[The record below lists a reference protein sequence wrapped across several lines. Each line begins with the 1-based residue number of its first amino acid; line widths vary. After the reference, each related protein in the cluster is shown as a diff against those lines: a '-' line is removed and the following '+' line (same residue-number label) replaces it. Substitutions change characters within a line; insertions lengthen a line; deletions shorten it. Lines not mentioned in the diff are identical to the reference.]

1 MEYSRRRLLQT
12 TGIAVATAGLAGC
25 NGQSSDETTTAAETD
40 SETET
45 AAETTTENAESS
57 VSVDAAVAVAAEWNA
72 MRARLYDTVALAAAG
87 RLGTAA
93 RVTGDVFARFE
104 QSSGEWGAHEQL
116 EATNEQNYETFE
128 SHLGG
133 AREAYAAG
141 DAERGSDLAVQAADN
156 LLAAQRGRVDAAV
169 VDALEVLL
177 FGARARDAGLLAAA
191 GEVDAAAELANAVY
205 EDFED
210 APAHSSLESASGELY
225 ETFEAAVEG
234 AADAGDAET
243 IAASARTAA
252 DATVDAS
259 YELAPEAVAG
269 AGHLALMQ
277 AVGFDAEVL
286 AGLGGPGDEFAHA
299 AALSLYRARAADVP
313 RLVAAGEADFAAT
326 VASDVFAH
334 FEGARA
340 HEALEEADHDAYE
353 GFEGGL
359 ESLTEAAESG
369 DGAAAEEAVATVDEN
384 LLAGISALVGGE
396 AATVLEAAFFRARLG
411 DARELV
417 AVGETDRAAAV
428 GESLFARFE
437 ENEANLHESV
447 EEESE
452 ELYHRFEEEHLAGL
466 VEDAAA
472 GNADAAAAHAEGAMD
487 ALFEFEAAVGA
498 TAEVSAAEA
507 AFFGARG
514 FDAAALAQ
522 VGASA
527 RAGSVVQ
534 STFAFFESGAGGYH
548 ETLEEADHDLYE
560 SFEGA
565 LGSVRTAAEEGGD
578 AYGAAKTYGQ
588 RAVDSM
594 YAVVATAAADAGLGA
609 AASERMTGAF
619 QTFEEARVHEAL
631 EGGDR
636 DAYEGFEA
644 ALSDYVDALA
654 DGSEVDAAAEA
665 YATATARAQFA
676 VVGEVGKAPEAGGS
690 EDGGSAD
697 AALSGGPNVVEGVP
711 EDADHVVE
719 MSAVAFEPAE
729 LTVSAGDTVAFEH
742 VGGEAHSVTAY
753 GDELPEGAAYWA
765 SGGFESQEAAETGW
779 SEGKGAVQSG
789 QSYVHTFETA
799 GEHAYYCVPHEAAGM
814 TGTIVVEE

>member
-1 MEYSRRRLLQT
+1 MNYSRRRLLQT
-12 TGIAVATAGLAGC
+12 TGLAVATAGLAGC
-25 NGQSSDETTTAAETD
+25 NGQSTDDTTAAETE

-45 AAETTTENAESS
+45 AAETATEEAESS
-57 VSVDAAVAVAAEWNA
+57 VSVDATVAVAAEWNA
-72 MRARLYDTVALAAAG
+72 MRARLSDTVALAAAG

-93 RVTGDVFARFE
+93 RVAGDVFARFE
-104 QSSGEWGAHEQL
+104 RSSGEWGAHEQL
-116 EATNEQNYETFE
+116 EATNERNYETFE

-141 DAERGSDLAVQAADN
+141 DAGRGSDLAVQAADN

-169 VDALEVLL
+169 VDALDVLL
-177 FGARARDAGLLAAA
+177 FGARVRDAGLLAAA
-191 GEVDAAAELANAVY
+191 GEVDAAAELASAVY

-210 APAHSSLESASGELY
+210 APAHSALESASGELY

-243 IAASARTAA
+243 LAASARTAA
-252 DATVDAS
+252 HATVDAS
-259 YELAPEAVAG
+259 YELAPETVAG

-369 DGAAAEEAVATVDEN
+369 DAAAAEEAVATVDEN

-507 AFFGARG
+507 AFFG
-514 FDAAALAQ
+514 
-522 VGASA
+522 
-527 RAGSVVQ
+527 
-534 STFAFFESGAGGYH
+534 
-548 ETLEEADHDLYE
+548 
-560 SFEGA
+560 
-565 LGSVRTAAEEGGD
+565 
-578 AYGAAKTYGQ
+578 
-588 RAVDSM
+588 
-594 YAVVATAAADAGLGA
+594 
-609 AASERMTGAF
+609 
-619 QTFEEARVHEAL
+619 
-631 EGGDR
+631 
-636 DAYEGFEA
+636 
-644 ALSDYVDALA
+644 
-654 DGSEVDAAAEA
+654 
-665 YATATARAQFA
+665 
-676 VVGEVGKAPEAGGS
+676 
-690 EDGGSAD
+690 
-697 AALSGGPNVVEGVP
+697 
-711 EDADHVVE
+711 
-719 MSAVAFEPAE
+719 
-729 LTVSAGDTVAFEH
+729 
-742 VGGEAHSVTAY
+742 
-753 GDELPEGAAYWA
+753 
-765 SGGFESQEAAETGW
+765 
-779 SEGKGAVQSG
+779 
-789 QSYVHTFETA
+789 
-799 GEHAYYCVPHEAAGM
+799 
-814 TGTIVVEE
+814 